1 MKTRFRLLVEKV
13 LRSLAYKKMQDWVD
27 IHTDLLYS
35 WIEELKT
42 NKQLIPVFYKEI
54 NGVPVTVALIDFG
67 KPYAGYDPD
76 TKMLMIFLKSFDDM
90 YVRNSSTAIEHEF
103 IHAYHDLILHLPI
116 KKEYDFAKINAGD
129 REEFKKY
136 CNSEE
141 EFTTNSEEI
150 LYYIL
155 RETKKYSQD
164 VPNADCLSY
173 ANNLINKLFSVKSSD
188 DQSIHLSKMAFI
200 SYLTPEHKL
209 ELKDYLENEIKER
222 YGE

>member
-90 YVRNSSTAIEHEF
+90 YVRNSSTVIEHEF
-103 IHAYHDLILHLPI
+103 IHAYRDLILHLSI

-136 CNSEE
+136 
-141 EFTTNSEEI
+141 
-150 LYYIL
+150 
-155 RETKKYSQD
+155 SQN

-188 DQSIHLSKMAFI
+188 DQSVHLSKMAFI
-200 SYLTPEHKL
+200 SYLTPVHKL
-209 ELKDYLENEIKER
+209 ELKDYLETEIKER